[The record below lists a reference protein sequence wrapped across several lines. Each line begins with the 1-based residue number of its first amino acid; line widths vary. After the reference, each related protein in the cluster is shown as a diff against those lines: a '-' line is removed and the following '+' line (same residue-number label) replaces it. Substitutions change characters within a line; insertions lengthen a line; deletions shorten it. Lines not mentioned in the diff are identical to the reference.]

1 MGCKQESLPAQN
13 LLLINGSYNFW
24 LSSVASWD
32 GGKRMQR
39 QKKGRN
45 LDKPMSDQIPLRLED
60 GWRDVCMDG
69 GIFIFADF
77 C

>member
-1 MGCKQESLPAQN
+1 MGCKQQSLPAQN
-13 LLLINGSYNFW
+13 PLLINGSYNFW

-39 QKKGRN
+39 QKKNNNKWRN
-45 LDKPMSDQIPLRLED
+45 LDKPTSDQIPLRLED
-60 GWRDVCMDG
+60 G